1 MDLCSGSSNTVVVL
15 MFCHGEERVEPEGKA
30 LK

>member
-1 MDLCSGSSNTVVVL
+1 MDLCSGSSNTVVVF